1 MKVESG
7 KLDRTLE
14 LLNLTKVADDYG
26 QEIETFTKVA
36 TLYAQALEIRT
47 QDAARAGGRETFTMA
62 RFLIRWR
69 ANLATGMRVRTD
81 GKLYEIVTIDQ
92 PPPRRTTMVLMLEEV
107 TQ

>member
-26 QEIETFTKVA
+26 QEIETFAKVA
-36 TLYAQALEIRT
+36 TIYAQRLEMRT
-47 QDAARAGGRETFTMA
+47 QDAARAGGRETFSMA
-62 RFLIRWR
+62 RYLVRWR
-69 ANLATGMRVRTD
+69 AGLSTGMRIRTD
-81 GKLYEIVTIDQ
+81 GKLYEIIAVEEPDRRATMTI
-92 PPPRRTTMVLMLEEV
+92 TLEEV

>member
-14 LLNLTKVADDYG
+14 LLNLTTVSDDYG

-36 TLYAQALEIRT
+36 TVYAQRLELRT
-47 QDAARAGGRETFTMA
+47 QDAARAGGRETFSMA

-69 ANLATGMRVRTD
+69 DNLSTGMRVRTD
-81 GKLYEIVTIDQ
+81 GKLYDIVAIDQ
-92 PPPRRTTMVLMLEEV
+92 PDRRTTMVLTLEEA
-107 TQ
+107 TR

>member
-1 MKVESG
+1 MKIESG

-36 TLYAQALEIRT
+36 TIYAQRLEMRT
-47 QDAARAGGRETFTMA
+47 QDAARAGGRETFSMA

-69 ANLATGMRVRTD
+69 AGLKTGMRVRTD
-81 GKLYEIVTIDQ
+81 GKLYEIIALDE
-92 PPPRRTTMVLMLEEV
+92 PDRRTTMTITLEEI